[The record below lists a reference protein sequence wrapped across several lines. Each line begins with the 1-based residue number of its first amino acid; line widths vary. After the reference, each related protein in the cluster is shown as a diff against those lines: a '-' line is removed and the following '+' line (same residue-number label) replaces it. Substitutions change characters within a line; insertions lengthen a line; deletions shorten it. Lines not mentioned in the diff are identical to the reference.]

1 MEKLLL
7 VDGHSLIHRA
17 YHAYP
22 KTLATKTGELTNAVY
37 GFTNIL
43 LTAINEIQ
51 PTHLAVTFDLPKPTF
66 RQTMFVGYK
75 RSRVKPDDE
84 LITQIPRVKE
94 VVRTLNI
101 PIYEVAGFEADDVI
115 GTLARQATSPL
126 SVLGSRLSASGQSVV
141 SRPVSETDKL
151 KTGKHVTENRKLKTD
166 NRVIIL
172 TSDRDL
178 MQLIEGDMVVVKLP
192 VRGARAKGQGTR
204 VKGQTNANS
213 LSPQPSALSP
223 DDIWNEDRFISE
235 WGFAPKLLPDY
246 KALAGDQSDDI
257 PGVKGI
263 GEKTAKELVAKFG
276 GIDDIYRGL
285 LKGPTLSLS
294 KGLALIKKL
303 AEGQDSAQLSKQLAT
318 IDMNVPIQLDWEQ
331 TKIHEYDKSKVMKLF
346 EELEFRSL
354 SKKLPNDKFEQE
366 VQEAL
371 F

>member
-1 MEKLLL
+1 MKKLLL
-7 VDGHSLIHRA
+7 IDGHSLIHRA

-43 LTAINEIQ
+43 LTAISEVQ

-84 LITQIPRVKE
+84 LISQIPRVKE
-94 VVRTLNI
+94 VVKTLNI
-101 PIYEVAGFEADDVI
+101 PIYEVEGFEADDVI
-115 GTLARQATSPL
+115 GTLARQA
-126 SVLGSRLSASGQSVV
+126 GG
-141 SRPVSETDKL
+141 
-151 KTGKHVTENRKLKTD
+151 D
-166 NRVIIL
+166 NVIIL

-178 MQLIEGDMVVVKLP
+178 MQLIEGEQIVIKMP
-192 VRGARAKGQGTR
+192 VRSRNQERTVLRSGGPSSSGA
-204 VKGQTNANS
+204 
-213 LSPQPSALSP
+213 
-223 DDIWNEDRFISE
+223 DIWDEHRFIID

-257 PGVKGI
+257 PGVRGI
-263 GEKTAKELVAKFG
+263 GEKTAKELVSEFG
-276 GIDDIYRGL
+276 EIDNIYREL
-285 LKGPTLSLS
+285 LKGPALP
-294 KGLALIKKL
+294 KQGRALIKKL
-303 AEGQDSAQLSKQLAT
+303 TDGQDSAQLSKKLAT
-318 IDMNVPIQLDWEQ
+318 IDTDVPIKLDWEQ
-331 TKIHEYDKSKVMKLF
+331 TSVHEYEKEKVLKLF

-354 SKKLPNDKFEQE
+354 SQKLPNDKYEQE

>member
-1 MEKLLL
+1 MKKLLL

-22 KTLATKTGELTNAVY
+22 KTLATGTGELTNAVY

-43 LTAINEIQ
+43 LTAISEVQ

-94 VVRTLNI
+94 VVKTLNI
-101 PIYEVAGFEADDVI
+101 PIYEVEGFEADDVI
-115 GTLARQATSPL
+115 GTLAKQA
-126 SVLGSRLSASGQSVV
+126 VNGSRLAV
-141 SRPVSETDKL
+141 
-151 KTGKHVTENRKLKTD
+151 N
-166 NRVIIL
+166 VIIL

-178 MQLIEGDMVVVKLP
+178 MQLIEEEKVVVKMPARGRGLKRSHLT
-192 VRGARAKGQGTR
+192 VRQGET
-204 VKGQTNANS
+204 
-213 LSPQPSALSP
+213 LS
-223 DDIWNEDRFISE
+223 DIWNENRFTAD
-235 WGFAPKLLPDY
+235 WGFSPKLLPDY

-263 GEKTAKELVAKFG
+263 GEKTAKELVSG
-276 GIDDIYRGL
+276 YGEINNIYREL
-285 LKGPTLSLS
+285 F
-294 KGLALIKKL
+294 KGLALPRQGQALIKKL
-303 AEGQDSAQLSKQLAT
+303 TDGQDSAQLSKKLAT
-318 IDMNVPIQLDWEQ
+318 IDTDVPIKLDWEQ
-331 TKIHEYDKSKVMKLF
+331 TEIHEYEKEKVLKLF

-354 SKKLPNDKFEQE
+354 SQKLPNDKYEQE
-366 VQEAL
+366 VQEVL